1 MKFPNRSFVVS
12 MVFGLKPHELTR
24 PRVPYSCIYF
34 DAGWGEALYLVRQI
48 LTTLSWNN
56 NQPHIQSAQQ
66 RIAQYFDSNP
76 SATAS
81 PQAMVT
87 LSVRTA
93 LDLYLTI
100 MNFPEGS
107 EFVLTAINIPDMVRV
122 VREHKLIPV
131 PIDIDM
137 NTLAPNLKQLKE
149 AINEK
154 TCCLLIAHIYNR
166 RNDISEAIKIAKTAR
181 PGRPVPVLEDCAE
194 AFAHNFTGNPE
205 SDLVFFSFGSIKIC
219 TAFGGGVVKVA
230 DKAIFDKMQALYAKS
245 SIRPRD
251 EILQKMIK
259 YMFVM
264 FFMNSPSRSSTI
276 IAVLEF
282 LGIDHRELT
291 VSLLRGFPNQFFE
304 KLRQRPCPSL
314 ISTLDWRLQNYKT
327 DAEIAKNT
335 QHCEFVRKQL
345 PLGAALPGMEAKN
358 VDYWLFPV
366 VVQHPDLTLKK
377 LDAKGMDAYRGATQL
392 RLLEPP
398 SEKEVGRKIEVAQ
411 NAKFIMDHVIYLPVH
426 KNVPFEGL
434 QQIVDLLRDSLQE
447 IENEKVANR
456 PPKAKL

>member
-1 MKFPNRSFVVS
+1 
-12 MVFGLKPHELTR
+12 MVFGLKPHELIR

-34 DAGWGEALYLVRQI
+34 DAGWSEALYVVRQI
-48 LTTLSWNN
+48 LTTMRWDPT
-56 NQPHIQSAQQ
+56 QPAVQAASQ
-66 RIAQYFDSNP
+66 RIAQYFAP
-76 SATAS
+76 AAAPT
-81 PQAMVT
+81 PQVMVT

-93 LDLYLTI
+93 LDLYLTV
-100 MNFPEGS
+100 MNFPAGS
-107 EFVLTAINIPDMVRV
+107 ELILTAVNIPDMVRV
-122 VREHKLIPV
+122 IREHKLIPV

-137 NTLAPNLKQLKE
+137 KSLAPDLKQLKE
-149 AINEK
+149 SINNKTVAI
-154 TCCLLIAHIYNR
+154 LIAHIYNR

-181 PGRPVPVLEDCAE
+181 PGRPIPVLEDCAE
-194 AFAHNFTGNPE
+194 AFAHEFTGHPE

-230 DKAIFDKMQALYAKS
+230 DKEIFDKMFQLYSKFDVRS
-245 SIRPRD
+245 RD
-251 EILQKMIK
+251 EIFHKMVK

-264 FFMNSPSRSSTI
+264 FFMNSPTRASMI

-291 VSLLRGFPNQFFE
+291 VSLLRGFPDQFFT
-304 KLRQRPCPSL
+304 KLRQRPCPAL
-314 ISTLDWRLQNYKT
+314 VFTLDHRLQTYNT
-327 DAEIAKNT
+327 LEEVSKNT

-345 PLGAALPGMEAKN
+345 PLGAALPGIEAEH

-398 SEKEVGRKIEVAQ
+398 SEKEVGRKIGVAQ

-426 KNVPFEGL
+426 KNVPVEGL
-434 QQIVDLLRDSLQE
+434 QQIVDLLSESLKE
-447 IENEKVANR
+447 IELEKAATK
-456 PPKAKL
+456 PKSRL